1 LTPTPLPPIK
11 SGADLPLSGGGVAE
25 LATPLDRS

>member
-1 LTPTPLPPIK
+1 LTPTRLPTIK
-11 SGADLPLSGGGVAE
+11 SGADLALSGGGIAE